1 MVISKR
7 PETYGGYPRSR
18 PGGPGLRPLR
28 STDPRRLGPYELT
41 NRLGE
46 GGQGVVYLGRTPGG
60 RSVAIKVLH
69 TWLGEDLSARRR
81 FAQELKA
88 AQKVDPFCTA
98 QIIDAD
104 VGAELCYIVSEYID
118 GLSIR
123 EAVKEH
129 GPLSGGAL
137 GRLAIGTAIALVAI
151 HRAAVVHRDLKPSNV
166 LLGPDGPRVIDFGV
180 ARLLDTVVVSS
191 TNPQLGT
198 PAYMAP
204 EQINDSRMGP
214 AGDVFAW
221 GCTMGYAANG
231 YPPFGTDYVPEII
244 HRVLYAEPELGRLT
258 DPLRGLVAACLRK
271 DPCRRPPAWP
281 LLEALLG
288 DAAILRAPAPEAGAP
303 PHGTTPPG

>member
-1 MVISKR
+1 MVISKE
-7 PETYGGYPRSR
+7 PETYSGDLRSR

-28 STDPRRLGPYELT
+28 SRDPRRLGRYELT
-41 NRLGE
+41 ARLGE
-46 GGQGVVYLGRTPGG
+46 GGQGVVYLGQASGD

-69 TWLGEDLSARRR
+69 AWLGEDLDARRR

-104 VGAELCYIVSEYID
+104 IGAELCYIVSEYIK
-118 GLSIR
+118 GLSVR

-137 GRLAIGTAIALVAI
+137 NRLAIGTATALVAI

-180 ARLLDTVVVSS
+180 ARLPDTVVSS
-191 TNPQLGT
+191 ASPQLGT
-198 PAYMAP
+198 PPYMPP
-204 EQINDSRMGP
+204 EQISDSRMGP

-231 YPPFGTDYVPEII
+231 YPPFGADYVPEII

-258 DPLRGLVAACLRK
+258 DPLRGLVIACLRK
-271 DPCRRPPAWP
+271 DPCRRPLAWP
-281 LLEALLG
+281 LLEALLRG
-288 DAAILRAPAPEAGAP
+288 G
-303 PHGTTPPG
+303 

>member
-1 MVISKR
+1 
-7 PETYGGYPRSR
+7 
-18 PGGPGLRPLR
+18 LR
-28 STDPRRLGPYELT
+28 STDPRRLGHYELAA
-41 NRLGE
+41 RLGE

-69 TWLGEDLSARRR
+69 AWLGDDLSARRR

-104 VGAELCYIVSEYID
+104 FGAELCYIVSEYIN
-118 GLSIR
+118 GLSVR

-129 GPLSGGAL
+129 GPLSGGEL
-137 GRLAIGTAIALVAI
+137 GRLAIGTATALVAI

-180 ARLLDTVVVSS
+180 ARLLDAVAVSS

-204 EQINDSRMGP
+204 EQISDSQMGP

-221 GCTMGYAANG
+221 GCTIGYAANG
-231 YPPFGTDYVPEII
+231 FPPFGADYVPEII

-258 DPLRGLVAACLRK
+258 DPLRGLVTACLRK
-271 DPCRRPPAWP
+271 DPCRRPLAWP
-281 LLEALLG
+281 LLDALLG
-288 DAAILRAPAPEAGAP
+288 DAAILADPRAPAPGAP
-303 PHGTTPPG
+303 PAE